1 MNFSISDA
9 GVTLS
14 PTTARKEKIRAQ
26 IRTAID
32 EDSLS
37 SGCGGE
43 AGRPSMQRP
52 KPFTPGRLIRQLGR
66 RAHSRPASRRP
77 CDLDRILPAIKPR
90 FIPFD
95 AENIEVAVLYADAFF
110 SAGEVRH
117 KAGHV
122 PDGVSPTPKQK
133 AANGWGYVIRMG
145 DGVFYDHGVA
155 PTWFVKLFATRK
167 AYI

>member
-1 MNFSISDA
+1 MRRRSWPAEYAATKAIYARAADTAAWSA
-9 GVTLS
+9 G
-14 PTTARKEKIRAQ
+14 
-26 IRTAID
+26 
-32 EDSLS
+32 SLS
-37 SGCGGE
+37 TGLAAALRS
-43 AGRPSMQRP
+43 
-52 KPFTPGRLIRQLGR
+52 
-66 RAHSRPASRRP
+66 
-77 CDLDRILPAIKPR
+77 LDRILPAIKPR
-90 FIPFD
+90 FIRFD

-122 PDGVSPTPKQK
+122 PGGVSPTRKQK

>member
-1 MNFSISDA
+1 MRRRSWPAEYAATKAIYARAAAWSA
-9 GVTLS
+9 G
-14 PTTARKEKIRAQ
+14 
-26 IRTAID
+26 
-32 EDSLS
+32 SLS
-37 SGCGGE
+37 TGLAAALRS
-43 AGRPSMQRP
+43 
-52 KPFTPGRLIRQLGR
+52 
-66 RAHSRPASRRP
+66 
-77 CDLDRILPAIKPR
+77 LDRILPAIKPR